1 MEAKFNIC
9 KKGTCGIQVSG
20 LERDSDFYLDSP

>member
-1 MEAKFNIC
+1 MEARFNIC

-20 LERDSDFYLDSP
+20 LERDSDQYLD